1 MEYLAS
7 FVVIQIF
14 YTLGMSLLIN
24 QKINLKSPRFY
35 ISFFVTLLLSL
46 INVEYLN
53 PAMRVVFNFL
63 IYMIYSHLLFKTNL
77 KDSIILGML
86 IFVLSICSEFIYVTV
101 TFPFQNY
108 DLVMNGDIY
117 ITFINNLFIGII
129 LYFICSLKRV
139 KGLHKNIIRAI
150 DKINQ
155 KKVVIF
161 ALVVIVLYNLICWIA
176 YFVSNNVLNKY
187 YFTLIGFVL
196 GVFCSLLI
204 YYYFKTVNKYLTIFG
219 KYNMSLKMIR
229 DFELALDNYRISTHE
244 NKNQLKTIRNMSK
257 DKKVESYI
265 DALLND
271 SSEDNDEKLLNVIQK
286 IPDGGLKG
294 IIYTKLVDM
303 KRKGIPYELVVD
315 KKITADK
322 ISKIDDVTLTHICE
336 ILGVFLDNAIDASLE
351 VDDVYVAI
359 ELYDED
365 GDINVSVSNGYKG
378 YIDIDS
384 MNQIGLTTK
393 GSGHGYGLSLANYL
407 INKDPKLEK
416 RSEVTEDSFTQIIKI
431 KV

>member
-1 MEYLAS
+1 
-7 FVVIQIF
+7 
-14 YTLGMSLLIN
+14 
-24 QKINLKSPRFY
+24 
-35 ISFFVTLLLSL
+35 
-46 INVEYLN
+46 
-53 PAMRVVFNFL
+53 
-63 IYMIYSHLLFKTNL
+63 
-77 KDSIILGML
+77 
-86 IFVLSICSEFIYVTV
+86 
-101 TFPFQNY
+101 
-108 DLVMNGDIY
+108 
-117 ITFINNLFIGII
+117 
-129 LYFICSLKRV
+129 
-139 KGLHKNIIRAI
+139 
-150 DKINQ
+150 
-155 KKVVIF
+155 
-161 ALVVIVLYNLICWIA
+161 
-176 YFVSNNVLNKY
+176 
-187 YFTLIGFVL
+187 
-196 GVFCSLLI
+196 
-204 YYYFKTVNKYLTIFG
+204 
-219 KYNMSLKMIR
+219 MIR

-294 IIYTKLVDM
+294 IIYTKLVD
-303 KRKGIPYELVVD
+303 I
-315 KKITADK
+315 KITADK